1 MELVA
6 LFFLMGF
13 LFGACVGLGVVEYV
27 EKRRLRGVK
36 TKYDVGDKILIEAEI
51 TSISIN
57 GNKEI
62 NYVIKS
68 PYITNHERM
77 PEREIFGRTDSILSL
92 VNVEDK
98 DDKVRSEKYDA
109 VDTDNSEKRMVTPE
123 NSSNGGIS

>member
-13 LFGACVGLGVVEYV
+13 LFGACVGLGIVEYV

-51 TSISIN
+51 TSISIRDK
-57 GNKEI
+57 KE
-62 NYVIKS
+62 VIYTIVS
-68 PYITNHERM
+68 PYITNYERM

-98 DDKVRSEKYDA
+98 DDKVRSEKYDT
-109 VDTDNSEKRMVTPE
+109 VDQDDTKER
-123 NSSNGGIS
+123 